1 MKPKEYLKE
10 FNLSADKFE
19 DKQFTFKLRG
29 QIYEDF
35 IDLITNVRMSP
46 VMFKNITKQIMDKV
60 NIIMDL
66 SNLTDEVKRKKFS
79 GYIYASVVIKERT
92 KLYPNW
98 SEACLQHK
106 LNTDKDFKR
115 RYENYQWHK
124 KEDEY
129 WENFYHEN
137 FQSAFNRAKEII
149 KEMYGNPIQ
158 KEFEE
163 KAIQIGFSTDELID
177 EDSINRYFRIQS
189 KKYHPDSQSSLAN
202 AVIFNEV
209 VECKDWLI
217 SHLQNM
223 PSKYTLKIDNAKNY
237 KFEYIDKIF

>member
-60 NIIMDL
+60 NIIMTMA
-66 SNLTDEVKRKKFS
+66 NLTDESKRKKFS
-79 GYIYASVVIKERT
+79 GFIYASVVIKERN
-92 KLYPNW
+92 KLYPDW
-98 SEACLQHK
+98 SKACLEHK
-106 LNTDKDFKR
+106 LKTDKDFER

-124 KEDEY
+124 REDAY
-129 WENFYHEN
+129 WENFYAEN
-137 FQSAFNRAKEII
+137 FRSAFKNAEERLR
-149 KEMYGNPIQ
+149 EMYGNPIQ

-163 KAIQIGFSTDELID
+163 KAIQIGFSTDEIVN
-177 EDSINRYFRIQS
+177 EESINRYFRIQS